1 MRSSKAKKKKKEP
14 IWLTEE
20 ILFIVHAQQIER
32 YGGVHG
38 VLDENV
44 VLAAL
49 QRPINRWLY
58 EKSADIAD
66 LAALYLVA
74 FAGTQGFNDGNKRTG
89 LACALVFLA
98 LNSVSFEADPTE
110 LYDLTLRVATHQ
122 IGDNEAAIWLRERLL
137 KHKS

>member
-1 MRSSKAKKKKKEP
+1 MSSGRKKKEP

-20 ILFIVHAQQIER
+20 ILFIIHAQQIER
-32 YGGVHG
+32 YGGAHG

-49 QRPINRWLY
+49 QRPINRWSY
-58 EKSADIAD
+58 EKSVDFAD

-98 LNSVSFEADPTE
+98 LNSVSFDPDAAE
-110 LYDLTLRVATHQ
+110 LYELTLRAATHQ
-122 IGDNEAAIWLRERLL
+122 IGDNDAAIWFRERL
-137 KHKS
+137 K

>member
-1 MRSSKAKKKKKEP
+1 VSAAAKKKKEP
-14 IWLTEE
+14 KWLNEE
-20 ILFIVHAQQIER
+20 ILFIIHAQQIER

-49 QRPINRWLY
+49 QRPINRWSY
-58 EKSADIAD
+58 EKSVDFAD

-98 LNSVSFEADPTE
+98 VNSVRFDPDPTE
-110 LYDLTLRVATHQ
+110 LYELRLRVATHQ
-122 IGDNEAAIWLRERLL
+122 IGDNDAAIWFRERL
-137 KHKS
+137 K

>member
-1 MRSSKAKKKKKEP
+1 VSAAAKKKEP
-14 IWLTEE
+14 KWLAEE
-20 ILFIVHAQQIER
+20 ILFIIHAQQIER
-32 YGGVHG
+32 YGGAHG

-49 QRPINRWLY
+49 QRPINRWSY
-58 EKSADIAD
+58 EKSVDFAD

-98 LNSVSFEADPTE
+98 LNSVSFDPDATE
-110 LYDLTLRVATHQ
+110 LYELTLRVATHQ
-122 IGDNEAAIWLRERLL
+122 IGDNDAAIWFRERL
-137 KHKS
+137 K

>member
-1 MRSSKAKKKKKEP
+1 MSSGRKKKEP

-20 ILFIVHAQQIER
+20 ILFIIHAQQIER
-32 YGGVHG
+32 YGGAHG

-49 QRPINRWLY
+49 QRPINRWSH
-58 EKSADIAD
+58 EKSVDFAD

-74 FAGTQGFNDGNKRTG
+74 FAGTQAFNDGNKRTG

-98 LNSVSFEADPTE
+98 LNSVSFDPDAAE
-110 LYDLTLRVATHQ
+110 LYELTLRAATHQ
-122 IGDNEAAIWLRERLL
+122 IV
-137 KHKS
+137 

>member
-1 MRSSKAKKKKKEP
+1 VSAAAKKKEP
-14 IWLTEE
+14 KWLTEE
-20 ILFIVHAQQIER
+20 ILFIIHAQQIER
-32 YGGVHG
+32 YGGAHG

-49 QRPINRWLY
+49 QRPINRWSC
-58 EKSADIAD
+58 EQSVDFAD

-98 LNSVSFEADPTE
+98 LNSVSFDPDPTE
-110 LYDLTLRVATHQ
+110 LYELTLRVATHQ
-122 IGDNEAAIWLRERLL
+122 IGDNDAAIWFRERL
-137 KHKS
+137 K

>member
-1 MRSSKAKKKKKEP
+1 MSSRRKKKEL

-20 ILFIVHAQQIER
+20 ILFIIHAQQIER
-32 YGGVHG
+32 YGGAHG

-49 QRPINRWLY
+49 QRPINRWSY
-58 EKSADIAD
+58 EKSVDFAD

-74 FAGTQGFNDGNKRTG
+74 FAGTQGFKDGNKRTG

-98 LNSVSFEADPTE
+98 LNSVSFDPDATE
-110 LYDLTLRVATHQ
+110 LYELTLRVATHQ
-122 IGDNEAAIWLRERLL
+122 IGDNDAAIWFRERL
-137 KHKS
+137 K

>member
-1 MRSSKAKKKKKEP
+1 MSSGRKKKEP

-20 ILFIVHAQQIER
+20 ILFIIHAQQIER
-32 YGGVHG
+32 YGGAHG

-49 QRPINRWLY
+49 QRPINRWSY
-58 EKSADIAD
+58 EKSVDFAD

-98 LNSVSFEADPTE
+98 LNSVSFDPDATE
-110 LYDLTLRVATHQ
+110 LYELTLRVATHQ
-122 IGDNEAAIWLRERLL
+122 IGDNDAAIWFRERLE
-137 KHKS
+137 